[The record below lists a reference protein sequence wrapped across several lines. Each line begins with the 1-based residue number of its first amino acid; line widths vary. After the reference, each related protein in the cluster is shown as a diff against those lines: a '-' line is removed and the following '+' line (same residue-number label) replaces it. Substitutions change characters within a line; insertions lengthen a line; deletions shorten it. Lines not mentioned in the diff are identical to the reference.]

1 SNTILDLQPDNN
13 SSTVLTTAAEEAIS
27 GLMAFND
34 GPTQLGATTTFTAVI
49 SSGTN
54 VSYTWDFGDGGLATG
69 PIVSH
74 VYTSAGTYT
83 ATVTAVN
90 SVSSAKA
97 ETAVV
102 VTQSVYKLYFP
113 IIEK

>member
-54 VSYTWDFGDGGLATG
+54 VSYTWDFGDGGMATG

-74 VYTSAGTYT
+74 VYSSAGTYT

-90 SVSSAKA
+90 SVSSVQV
-97 ETAVV
+97 ETVAVV
-102 VTQSVYKLYFP
+102 IEPVYILYFP
-113 IIEK
+113 IVVG